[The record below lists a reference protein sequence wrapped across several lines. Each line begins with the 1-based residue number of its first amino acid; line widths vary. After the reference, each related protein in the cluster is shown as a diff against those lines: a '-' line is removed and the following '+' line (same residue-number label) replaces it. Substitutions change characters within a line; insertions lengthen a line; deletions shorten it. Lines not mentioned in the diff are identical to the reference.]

1 MKRILDSVHGYIN
14 VDKDYCE
21 HIIDTEHFQRLRRI
35 EQTSTRA
42 IFPSARHDRFIHS
55 LGVFHL
61 GCQIIN
67 CINEQLKDE
76 QTERLNPLYESYR
89 LACLLHDVAHAPFSH
104 TFESFYDNQWSDLRG
119 KLCEIVN
126 VQQFTE
132 DWDSIPDPS
141 APHERM
147 SAIVALG
154 IYGKFIERKGG
165 NKELVARMITGIEY
179 SDKIKYSL
187 ENAMINLI
195 HGEVIDADGLDYVC
209 RDAWA
214 SGYSTAKVDVER
226 LIASIKIVKDV
237 YGIYHLCYTTKCLN
251 EIEAV
256 LKVKSFQQFYVI
268 NHHTVTYEQ
277 KLLVKAMESAAVYHY
292 FGEIN
297 VSDKAKR
304 KEALEKLCNIKTF
317 YNDNNE
323 VGIKTEHTSIK
334 VSLPM
339 DDDFISLMK
348 YIKED
353 KYVKQWLSRNY
364 NLIALWKSKADFYQI
379 FNSLRGAVLKK
390 KSWIFHPDCRTFIA
404 KKFTI
409 SEDDIWITRATPKYK
424 GNYAKKVELYVN
436 EEIIGYQELF
446 PTDVH
451 SYEPPQNEFY
461 YVYVPRSVNKD
472 DILKALKEEV
482 LKYFMERN

>member
-1 MKRILDSVHGYIN
+1 MNSAFISDRYGEAGIGDYIN
-14 VDKDYCE
+14 CPMTKDEYDLFVSELLNAQRAELHEFENDKVFDGCMPIEVMASRGNNTLRFGPMKPTGLTDPKTGRWPYACVQLRKE
-21 HIIDTEHFQRLRRI
+21 NIAGDSYNIVGFQTNLL
-35 EQTSTRA
+35 
-42 IFPSARHDRFIHS
+42 F
-55 LGVFHL
+55 
-61 GCQIIN
+61 
-67 CINEQLKDE
+67 NEQKRVFSLIPALKNAEYFRYGVMHKNTYIKSPGILSND
-76 QTERLNPLYESYR
+76 
-89 LACLLHDVAHAPFSH
+89 FSLIKQ
-104 TFESFYDNQWSDLRG
+104 N
-119 KLCEIVN
+119 N
-126 VQQFTE
+126 
-132 DWDSIPDPS
+132 
-141 APHERM
+141 
-147 SAIVALG
+147 
-154 IYGKFIERKGG
+154 IYFAGQ
-165 NKELVARMITGIEY
+165 ITGVE
-179 SDKIKYSL
+179 
-187 ENAMINLI
+187 
-195 HGEVIDADGLDYVC
+195 GYV
-209 RDAWA
+209 
-214 SGYSTAKVDVER
+214 
-226 LIASIKIVKDV
+226 
-237 YGIYHLCYTTKCLN
+237 
-251 EIEAV
+251 
-256 LKVKSFQQFYVI
+256 
-268 NHHTVTYEQ
+268 
-277 KLLVKAMESAAVYHY
+277 ESAASGLVVAINIVRRLKNLDAINFTNKTVIGALSNYVATENENFQPMNAN
-292 FGEIN
+292 FGVLEPLDKHIR
-297 VSDKAKR
+297 DKAKR

-364 NLIALWKSKADFYQI
+364 NLVALWKSKADFYQI